1 MVAIRLENVSK
12 SFGSTP
18 VLKNV
23 NLEVKSGE
31 FFCILG
37 PSGSGKTTILRITAG
52 LEKPDKG
59 KVFFDEADVT
69 ELPAKERTVS
79 MIFQSLALYPHLNVF
94 ENIAFPLRVR
104 KLPDREV
111 KKTVQEVST
120 HLRIDRLLS
129 RSVASLSGGER
140 QRV

>member
-37 PSGSGKTTILRITAG
+37 P
-52 LEKPDKG
+52 
-59 KVFFDEADVT
+59 
-69 ELPAKERTVS
+69 PAAAR
-79 MIFQSLALYPHLNVF
+79 P
-94 ENIAFPLRVR
+94 
-104 KLPDREV
+104 
-111 KKTVQEVST
+111 
-120 HLRIDRLLS
+120 
-129 RSVASLSGGER
+129 RSYG
-140 QRV
+140 